1 MNELQ
6 KKYEKKHK
14 VAKILK
20 KIAPIIFIVSL
31 VIGSL
36 FLISTIKHS
45 LGNFGEMVDMLD
57 KKAHTGEELQ
67 ENYAYL
73 IEKYGEWVIGNGSN
87 GFQISFINIKNVL
100 FGKFAI
106 ISFMSSIFF
115 FVFAFVIK
123 WLLPTIAKEIDD
135 ENDSMVNLANL
146 ETNQKINELYEKRK
160 K

>member
-6 KKYEKKHK
+6 KKYEKKN
-14 VAKILK
+14 KIANVLK
-20 KIAPIIFIVSL
+20 KITPIVFIIFL

-45 LGNFGEMVDMLD
+45 FGNFSEMVDMLD

-106 ISFMSSIFF
+106 VSFISAIFF
-115 FVFAFVIK
+115 FGFAFILK
-123 WLLPTIAKEIDD
+123 WLLPMIAQDIED
-135 ENDSMVNLANL
+135 ENQDMVNLSNL
-146 ETNQKINELYEKRK
+146 EANQKINELYEKNK